1 MSFRRPI
8 IPLLE
13 RSQSFRT
20 HMSAFLGHR
29 TFHKQYRE
37 RDRKRQHGHHP
48 KGVEIGKR
56 RGLLLAQVF
65 ELLPSQLLRRG
76 RIAGLLKEERL
87 SPREERSRSRV
98 ERIEGLA
105 KSQDVKL
112 ITPLLDGLG
121 QRHPDAAPLVA

>member
-1 MSFRRPI
+1 
-8 IPLLE
+8 
-13 RSQSFRT
+13 
-20 HMSAFLGHR
+20 MSALLSHR

-56 RGLLLAQVF
+56 RRLLLAQVF

-87 SPREERSRSRV
+87 SPREEGTGGRV
-98 ERIEGLA
+98 ERIEILA
-105 KSQDVKL
+105 KPQDVKL
-112 ITPLLDGLG
+112 ITPLLEGLG
-121 QRHPDAAPLVA
+121 QRHPDAAPLVAQETQ